1 LNKQIS
7 QEYFMKMFNF
17 SYRSKLLIS
26 AFTIASAISSTAVM
40 AQMKSSVEKPVAEQS
55 QMAANP
61 SEQTIA
67 EIASSSDSFKTLA
80 AALKAADLVSVLE
93 GKGSFT
99 VFAPT
104 DKAFAALPEG
114 ALEELLKPEN
124 KDILVQILTYHVVP
138 ETLMSA
144 DLKAGEVTTVEGST
158 VTIEVE
164 DGVKV
169 DQAEVVQADI
179 KASNGV
185 IHVIDKV
192 IVPSN

>member
-1 LNKQIS
+1 
-7 QEYFMKMFNF
+7 MKMFNF

-26 AFTIASAISSTAVM
+26 TFTIAGAISSTAVM
-40 AQMKSSVEKPVAEQS
+40 AEMNSSVENPVAEQS
-55 QMAANP
+55 QLAANT

-67 EIASSSDSFKTLA
+67 EIASSSASFKTLT
-80 AALKAADLVSVLE
+80 AALEAADLVSVLE
-93 GKGSFT
+93 GEGSFT

-104 DKAFAALPEG
+104 DEAFAALPAG

-124 KDILVQILTYHVVP
+124 KETLVQILTYHVVP
-138 ETLMSA
+138 ETLMST
-144 DLKAGEVTTVEGST
+144 DLQAGEVKTVEGST

-192 IVPSN
+192 IVPSSN